1 MATPVRDLTMIK
13 MISKLFRFSILSSEQ
28 ALPWRLVGLA
38 FIVLLTLS
46 LPHMTEAEEESEVVD
61 ALTTSEQMAKSLD
74 SALASQRA
82 ELADLKVE
90 LRQLE
95 TMQNVVQT
103 EIKAYDSQDTAHG
116 QLLLMSKLRIED
128 LENAIKDNRLASRTL
143 AERVDSF
150 QKRLDSK
157 SILLQKTTDRI
168 ELAQNQIAD
177 IRQSQ
182 LTDAQKQQLEA
193 ATQELLQVLKE
204 KKQLGER
211 YLKACGGLLGQIKS
225 ALEAKKAIGEKMT
238 AQLKSLKKASLFERV
253 DPFRDLSGKAL
264 LGNLRFFLGRIT
276 TFFSSTTWKAIWEQI
291 KMGGFGPWSVF
302 FAALVV
308 IIALPHRY
316 RIILKRIEERCDGPQ
331 WYYRRLGL
339 FLLRR
344 SLPHLGTTLLFGF
357 YSSAQFSLLNI
368 DLGRFLFFIFLVLLI
383 TRWGLDYLNHG
394 FRGPPT
400 DLRSFV
406 SLHLKRFL
414 RFYRA
419 AGIVAL
425 MLFWIEGRDSLL
437 AWMARALVSAGFL
450 AWAGVFWR
458 QMKRV
463 VVKGVRD
470 GQSTPD
476 PKRIS
481 LVKGWTF
488 LLFGGTLLLDLVG
501 YSTLAGHWF
510 RAWTESVALLF
521 WGWISLNALQE
532 WHRDYRA
539 ELAAVDVENPL
550 TSTHHWRW
558 SLIQLAR
565 VGWFFSLAA
574 GMIWIWD
581 PSGFIWSRLGHFFG
595 FIITIGSLNLSMKSI
610 VLAIV
615 IIFITQLAVR
625 VGRELLKERILDK
638 QSFERGL
645 QDSILTI
652 MSYLGWGLGLILAL
666 GTLGVNATSLA
677 VIFGAL
683 SIGIGFGLQNIFNNF
698 ISGLILLFERP
709 IQVGDYVEVGGL
721 WAEVK
726 KINVRATVVQT
737 FDNASVIIPNS
748 EFVSQQVTNWSFKDK
763 RMRRSLDVGVAYG
776 SDIDL
781 VQKTLLD
788 IALKTRGVLKYPRP
802 DVLFMDH
809 ADSALKFRLRIWVM
823 VDDYWRVPSQIRC
836 DIDRQFR
843 ELAIEIAF
851 PQRDLHIRTIPR
863 EIAPVVYPGD
873 SDRVPPKSQK
883 DS

>member
-1 MATPVRDLTMIK
+1 MFKRVI
-13 MISKLFRFSILSSEQ
+13 KLFRFSMLSIEQ
-28 ALPWRLVGLA
+28 ASSWRFVGLA
-38 FIVLLTLS
+38 LIVLLTLF
-46 LPHMTEAEEESEVVD
+46 LPHMSEAEEKGQAIDVLASP
-61 ALTTSEQMAKSLD
+61 EQMTKSLD

-82 ELADLKVE
+82 ELEDLKI
-90 LRQLE
+90 LQRQLE
-95 TMQNVVQT
+95 TLQNVVQT
-103 EIKAYDSQDTAHG
+103 EIKAYDSQDATHG

-128 LENAIKDNRLASRTL
+128 LENAIKDNRLASRAL

-150 QKRLDSK
+150 QKRLDST
-157 SILLQKTTDRI
+157 SILFQKATDRI

-182 LTDAQKQQLEA
+182 LSDAQKLQLDA

-204 KKQLGER
+204 EKQLGER
-211 YLKACGGLLGQIKS
+211 YLKAYGDLLGRIKT

-238 AQLKSLKKASLFERV
+238 TQLTSLKKASLFERV
-253 DPFRDLSGKAL
+253 DPFHDLSGKAFREE
-264 LGNLRFFLGRIT
+264 LRFFWSRVT
-276 TFFSSTTWKAIWEQI
+276 AFFSYETWIALWERI

-302 FAALVV
+302 FAALVM
-308 IIALPHRY
+308 IIALPGRY
-316 RIILKRIEERCDGPQ
+316 RIILKRIEERCEGPQ

-344 SLPHLGTTLLFGF
+344 SLPLLGMTLLFGF

-368 DLGRFLFFIFLVLLI
+368 DLGRFLFYIFLLLLI

-400 DLRSFV
+400 GLRSYV

-414 RFYRA
+414 RFFRA

-425 MLFWIEGRDSLL
+425 LLLWIEGRDSLL
-437 AWMARALVSAGFL
+437 ALMARAFVATGFL
-450 AWAGVFWR
+450 AWAVFLWR
-458 QMKRV
+458 QMTPV
-463 VVKGVRD
+463 VAKGVRD
-470 GQSTPD
+470 GQSAPD
-476 PKRIS
+476 PKRIT
-481 LVKGWTF
+481 LVRWWTY

-501 YSTLAGHWF
+501 YGDLAGHWF
-510 RAWTESVALLF
+510 RAWTQSVALLF
-521 WGWISLNALQE
+521 WGWISLNAMQE

-539 ELAAVDVENPL
+539 ELAAVDAENPL
-550 TSTHHWRW
+550 TSSHHWRW

-565 VGWFFSLAA
+565 VVWLFSLTA
-574 GMIWIWD
+574 GLIWVWD
-581 PSGFIWSRLGHFFG
+581 PSGFIWSRLVYFFG
-595 FIITIGSLNLSMKSI
+595 FIITIGSLNLSIKGI
-610 VLAIV
+610 VLAIA

-652 MSYLGWGLGLILAL
+652 TSYLGWGLGLILAL

-737 FDNASVIIPNS
+737 FDNASVLIPNS
-748 EFVSQQVTNWSFKDK
+748 ELISQQVTNWSFKDK
-763 RMRRSLDVGVAYG
+763 RMRRNLDIGVAYG
-776 SDIDL
+776 SDVDL
-781 VQKTLLD
+781 VQNTLLY
-788 IALKTRGVLKYPRP
+788 IAQKTRGVLKYPRP
-802 DVLFMDH
+802 DVLFVDH
-809 ADSALKFRLRIWVM
+809 ADSALIFRLRIWVH
-823 VDDYWRVPSQIRC
+823 VDDFWTVPSQIRC
-836 DIDRQFR
+836 DIDRRFH

-851 PQRDLHIRTIPR
+851 PQRDLHIRTLPGQAAP
-863 EIAPVVYPGD
+863 IASPADLNSVSTKFEG
-873 SDRVPPKSQK
+873 KS
-883 DS
+883 

>member
-1 MATPVRDLTMIK
+1 M
-13 MISKLFRFSILSSEQ
+13 KLFRLSRRPIEQ
-28 ALPWRLVGLA
+28 ASSWRFFGLA
-38 FIVLLTLS
+38 FIVLITLF
-46 LPHMTEAEEESEVVD
+46 LPHMTGAEEESEVVD
-61 ALTTSEQMAKSLD
+61 ALTSFKQIAKSLD
-74 SALASQRA
+74 SALASHRA
-82 ELADLKVE
+82 ELADLKAQ

-95 TMQNVVQT
+95 TLQDAFQA
-103 EIKAYDSQDTAHG
+103 EIKAYDSQNTAHG

-143 AERVDSF
+143 TERVDSF
-150 QKRLDSK
+150 QKRLDSA
-157 SILLQKTTDRI
+157 SILFQKATDRI
-168 ELAQNQIAD
+168 DLAQKQIAD

-182 LTDAQKQQLEA
+182 FSDAQKQQLDA

-204 KKQLGER
+204 KKQLGESC
-211 YLKACGGLLGQIKS
+211 LKIYGDLLDQMK
-225 ALEAKKAIGEKMT
+225 ATLEAKKAIGEKMT

-253 DPFRDLSGKAL
+253 DPFRDLSGKAFREE
-264 LGNLRFFLGRIT
+264 LRYFWGRIT
-276 TFFSSTTWKAIWEQI
+276 AFFSSATWKALWERI
-291 KMGGFGPWSVF
+291 KMGGFAPWSVF
-302 FAALVV
+302 LAALVA
-308 IIALPHRY
+308 IIVLPGRY
-316 RIILKRIEERCDGPQ
+316 RIILKRIEERCEGPQ
-331 WYYRRLGL
+331 WYYRRLVL

-344 SLPHLGTTLLFGF
+344 SLLYLGMTLLFGF
-357 YSSAQFSLLNI
+357 YSSAQFSLINI
-368 DLGRFLFFIFLVLLI
+368 DQGRFLFFIFLVLLV

-425 MLFWIEGRDSLL
+425 VLFWIEGRDSLL
-437 AWMARALVSAGFL
+437 ALVARAFVSAGFL
-450 AWAGVFWR
+450 AWAVFFWR
-458 QMKRV
+458 LMKPV

-470 GQSTPD
+470 GQSAPD

-481 LVKGWTF
+481 LVKGWTY
-488 LLFGGTLLLDLVG
+488 LYFGGTLLLDLVG
-501 YSTLAGHWF
+501 YGNLAAHWF
-510 RAWTESVALLF
+510 RAWTESVVLLF
-521 WGWISLNALQE
+521 WGWISLNAVRE
-532 WHRDYRA
+532 WHHDFRA
-539 ELAAVDVENPL
+539 ELAGLDAENPL
-550 TSTHHWRW
+550 TSSHHWRW

-565 VGWFFSLAA
+565 VVWLFSLTA
-574 GMIWIWD
+574 GLIWVWD
-581 PSGFIWSRLGHFFG
+581 PSGFIWSRLVYFFG
-595 FIITIGSLNLSMKSI
+595 FMISIGSLNLSIKGIM
-610 VLAIV
+610 LAIA

-638 QSFERGL
+638 QSLERGL

-652 MSYLGWGLGLILAL
+652 TSYLGWGLGLILAL

-709 IQVGDYVEVGGL
+709 IQVGDYIEVGGL

-748 EFVSQQVTNWSFKDK
+748 ELISQQVTNWSFKDK
-763 RMRRSLDVGVAYG
+763 RMRRNLDVGVAYG

-788 IALKTRGVLKYPRP
+788 IAQNTRGVLKYPRP
-802 DVLFMDH
+802 DVLFIDH
-809 ADSALKFRLRIWVM
+809 ADSALIFRLRIWVH
-823 VDDYWRVPSQIRC
+823 VDDFWTVPSQIRC
-836 DIDRQFR
+836 DIDRRFR

-851 PQRDLHIRTIPR
+851 PQRDLHIRTLPGQAAP
-863 EIAPVVYPGD
+863 IASPAD
-873 SDRVPPKSQK
+873 LNSVPPKFEG
-883 DS
+883 DTL

>member
-1 MATPVRDLTMIK
+1 MFKGIM
-13 MISKLFRFSILSSEQ
+13 KLFRLSRRPIEQ
-28 ALPWRLVGLA
+28 ASSWRFVGLA
-38 FIVLLTLS
+38 LIALIAIS
-46 LPHMTEAEEESEVVD
+46 LPQVTDAEEESKVVD
-61 ALTTSEQMAKSLD
+61 ALASPEQMAKSLD

-82 ELADLKVE
+82 ELADLKI
-90 LRQLE
+90 LQRQLE
-95 TMQNVVQT
+95 TLQDVVQT
-103 EIKAYDSQDTAHG
+103 EIKAYDSQDAAHG

-128 LENAIKDNRLASRTL
+128 LENAIKDNRLSSRTL
-143 AERVDSF
+143 AERVDSL
-150 QKRLDSK
+150 QKRLDST
-157 SILLQKTTDRI
+157 SILFQKVTDRI

-182 LTDAQKQQLEA
+182 LSDVQKQQLDT

-211 YLKACGGLLGQIKS
+211 YLKAYGELLDQIKS
-225 ALEAKKAIGEKMT
+225 AQEAKKAIAEKMT
-238 AQLKSLKKASLFERV
+238 AQLVSLKKASLFERV
-253 DPFRDLSGKAL
+253 DPFRALSGKAFREEL
-264 LGNLRFFLGRIT
+264 WFFRDRIT
-276 TFFSSTTWKAIWEQI
+276 AFFSSATWKALWERT

-302 FAALVV
+302 LAALAV
-308 IIALPHRY
+308 IIALPGRY
-316 RIILKRIEERCDGPQ
+316 RIILKRIEERCEGPQ
-331 WYYRRLGL
+331 WYYRQLGL

-344 SLPHLGTTLLFGF
+344 SLPLLGLTLLSGF

-368 DLGRFLFFIFLVLLI
+368 DLGRFLFFIFLVLLV
-383 TRWGLDYLNHG
+383 TRWGLDYLKHG

-400 DLRSFV
+400 ELRSFV
-406 SLHLKRFL
+406 SLHLKRFF

-425 MLFWIEGRDSLL
+425 VLFWIEGRDSLL
-437 AWMARALVSAGFL
+437 ALVARAFLSAGFL
-450 AWAGVFWR
+450 AWAVFFWR
-458 QMKRV
+458 QMKPV
-463 VVKGVRD
+463 LVKGMRD
-470 GQSTPD
+470 GQSAPD
-476 PKRIS
+476 PKRIA
-481 LVKGWTF
+481 LVKRWTY
-488 LLFGGTLLLDLVG
+488 LYFGGTLLLDLVG
-501 YSTLAGHWF
+501 YGILAGHWF

-521 WGWISLNALQE
+521 WGWISLNAVRE
-532 WHRDYRA
+532 WHHDYLA
-539 ELAAVDVENPL
+539 ELAAVNAENPL
-550 TSTHHWRW
+550 TSSHHWRW

-565 VGWFFSLAA
+565 VGWFFGLAA
-574 GMIWIWD
+574 GLIWVWD
-581 PSGFIWSRLGHFFG
+581 PSGYIWSQLGHFFG
-595 FIITIGSLNLSMKSI
+595 LTVAIGSLNLSIKGI
-610 VLAIV
+610 VLAIA

-638 QSFERGL
+638 QSLERGL

-652 MSYLGWGLGLILAL
+652 TSYLGWGLGLILAL

-748 EFVSQQVTNWSFKDK
+748 EFISQQVTNWSFKDK
-763 RMRRSLDVGVAYG
+763 RMRRNLDIGVAYG

-788 IALKTRGVLKYPRP
+788 LAQNTRGVIKYPRP
-802 DVLFMDH
+802 DVLFIDH
-809 ADSALKFRLRIWVM
+809 ADSALIFRLRIWVY
-823 VDDYWRVPSQIRC
+823 VDDFWTVPSQIRC
-836 DIDRQFR
+836 DIDRRFR

-851 PQRDLHIRTIPR
+851 PQRDLHIRTLPGQAAP
-863 EIAPVVYPGD
+863 IASPAD
-873 SDRVPPKSQK
+873 MNSVPPKVEGDTSYET
-883 DS
+883 

>member
-1 MATPVRDLTMIK
+1 M
-13 MISKLFRFSILSSEQ
+13 KLFRLSRRPIEQ
-28 ALPWRLVGLA
+28 ASSWRFVGLA
-38 FIVLLTLS
+38 FIVLLTFS
-46 LPHMTEAEEESEVVD
+46 LPYMTGAEEESEVVD
-61 ALTTSEQMAKSLD
+61 ALTSPEQMAKSLD

-82 ELADLKVE
+82 ELADLKM
-90 LRQLE
+90 LQRQLE
-95 TMQNVVQT
+95 TLQDAVQT
-103 EIKAYDSQDTAHG
+103 EIKAYDSQDAAHG

-128 LENAIKDNRLASRTL
+128 LENAIKDNRLASRAL

-150 QKRLDSK
+150 QKRLDST
-157 SILLQKTTDRI
+157 SILFQKTTDRI
-168 ELAQNQIAD
+168 EMAQNQIAD

-182 LTDAQKQQLEA
+182 LSDAQKQQLDT

-211 YLKACGGLLGQIKS
+211 YLKTYGDLLGRIKS
-225 ALEAKKAIGEKMT
+225 ALDSKKAIGEKMT

-253 DPFRDLSGKAL
+253 DPFRDLSGKAFREE
-264 LGNLRFFLGRIT
+264 LRFFWSRVT
-276 TFFSSTTWKAIWEQI
+276 AFFSSATWIALWERI

-302 FAALVV
+302 LSALVV
-308 IIALPHRY
+308 IIALPGRY
-316 RIILKRIEERCDGPQ
+316 RIILKRIEERCEGPQ

-344 SLPHLGTTLLFGF
+344 SLLYLGLTLLFGF

-368 DLGRFLFFIFLVLLI
+368 DLGRFLFYIFLLLLV
-383 TRWGLDYLNHG
+383 TRWGLDYLKHG

-406 SLHLKRFL
+406 SRHLKRFF
-414 RFYRA
+414 RFFRA

-425 MLFWIEGRDSLL
+425 MLLWIEGRDSLL
-437 AWMARALVSAGFL
+437 ALTARAFVAAGFL
-450 AWAGVFWR
+450 AWAVFFWR
-458 QMKRV
+458 QMKPV
-463 VVKGVRD
+463 VIEGVRD
-470 GQSTPD
+470 GQAAPG
-476 PKRIS
+476 PKRIT
-481 LVKGWTF
+481 LVKGWTY

-501 YSTLAGHWF
+501 YGALAGHWF
-510 RAWTESVALLF
+510 RAWTQSVTLLF
-521 WGWISLNALQE
+521 WGWICLNAVQE

-539 ELAAVDVENPL
+539 ELAAVDAENPL
-550 TSTHHWRW
+550 TSSHHWRW

-565 VGWFFSLAA
+565 VVWLFSLTA
-574 GMIWIWD
+574 GMIWVWD
-581 PSGFIWSRLGHFFG
+581 PSGFIWSRLVYFFG
-595 FIITIGSLNLSMKSI
+595 FMISIGSLNLSIKGI
-610 VLAIV
+610 VLAIA

-652 MSYLGWGLGLILAL
+652 TSYLGWGLGLILAL

-748 EFVSQQVTNWSFKDK
+748 ELISQQVTNWSFKDK
-763 RMRRSLDVGVAYG
+763 RMRRNLDIGVAYG

-781 VQKTLLD
+781 VQKTLLE
-788 IALKTRGVLKYPRP
+788 IAQNTRGILKYPRA
-802 DVLFMDH
+802 DVLFIDH
-809 ADSALKFRLRIWVM
+809 ADSALIFRLRIWVH
-823 VDDYWRVPSQIRC
+823 VDDFWTVPSQIRC
-836 DIDRQFR
+836 DIDRRFR

-851 PQRDLHIRTIPR
+851 PQRDLHIRTLP
-863 EIAPVVYPGD
+863 EKMAPIASPAD
-873 SDRVPPKSQK
+873 LNSVPPKFEG
-883 DS
+883 DTL

>member
-1 MATPVRDLTMIK
+1 MKSFHFSMLSNEKA
-13 MISKLFRFSILSSEQ
+13 SSWRF
-28 ALPWRLVGLA
+28 VGLT

-46 LPHMTEAEEESEVVD
+46 LPQMTGAEEESGVVD
-61 ALTTSEQMAKSLD
+61 SLTSSEQMVKSL
-74 SALASQRA
+74 SNELASQRT
-82 ELADLKVE
+82 ELADLKTL

-95 TMQNVVQT
+95 TLQNTTQT

-116 QLLLMSKLRIED
+116 QLLLMSNLRIED

-143 AERVDSF
+143 AERVDSL
-150 QKRLDSK
+150 QKRLDST
-157 SILLQKTTDRI
+157 SILFQKTNDRI
-168 ELAQNQIAD
+168 ELAQNQITD

-182 LTDAQKQQLEA
+182 FSDAQKQQLQA

-211 YLKACGGLLGQIKS
+211 YLKDYGDLLGQFKS

-238 AQLKSLKKASLFERV
+238 AQLVSLKKASLLERV

-264 LGNLRFFLGRIT
+264 REELRFFRGRIT
-276 TFFSSTTWKAIWEQI
+276 VFFSSATWKALWERT

-302 FAALVV
+302 LTALVL
-308 IIALPHRY
+308 IIVLPVRY
-316 RIILKRIEERCDGPQ
+316 RIILKRIEERCEGPQ
-331 WYYRRLGL
+331 WHFRRLGL

-344 SLPHLGTTLLFGF
+344 SLPLLGMTLFFGF

-368 DLGRFLFFIFLVLLI
+368 DLGRFLFFIFLVLMV

-425 MLFWIEGRDSLL
+425 VLFWVEGRSSLL
-437 AWMARALVSAGFL
+437 AWMARAFVSAVLL
-450 AWAGVFWR
+450 AWAVFFWR
-458 QMKRV
+458 RMKPV
-463 VVKGVRD
+463 VVAGARE
-470 GQSTPD
+470 GQSAPD
-476 PKRIS
+476 PKRIA
-481 LVKGWTF
+481 LIKGWTYLF
-488 LLFGGTLLLDLVG
+488 FGGALLLVLVG
-501 YSTLAGHWF
+501 YGTLAGHWF
-510 RAWTESVALLF
+510 RSWTESVALLF
-521 WGWISLNALQE
+521 WGWISLNAVQE
-532 WHRDYRA
+532 WHRDFRV
-539 ELAAVDVENPL
+539 ELAADAENPL
-550 TSTHHWRW
+550 TSAHHWRW

-565 VGWFFSLAA
+565 VGWFFGLAA
-574 GMIWIWD
+574 GMIWVWD
-581 PSGFIWSRLGHFFG
+581 PSGFIWSRLWYFFG
-595 FIITIGSLNLSMKSI
+595 LTITIGSLNLSTKGI
-610 VLAIV
+610 VLAIA
-615 IIFITQLAVR
+615 IIFITQLTVR

-638 QSFERGL
+638 QAFERGL

-652 MSYLGWGLGLILAL
+652 TSYLGWGLGLILAL

-748 EFVSQQVTNWSFKDK
+748 EFISQQVTNWSFKDK
-763 RMRRSLDVGVAYG
+763 RMRRNLDVGVAYG

-788 IALKTRGVLKYPRP
+788 IAQNTRGVLKYPRP
-802 DVLFMDH
+802 DVLFTDH
-809 ADSALKFRLRIWVM
+809 ADSALIFRLRIWVH
-823 VDDYWRVPSQIRC
+823 VDDFWTVPSQIRC
-836 DIDRQFR
+836 DIDRRFR

-851 PQRDLHIRTIPR
+851 PQRDLHIRTLPGQATP
-863 EIAPVVYPGD
+863 IASPAD
-873 SDRVPPKSQK
+873 SNSVPPAFEEDTS
-883 DS
+883 DET

>member
-1 MATPVRDLTMIK
+1 MTMFKGI
-13 MISKLFRFSILSSEQ
+13 MKLFRFSMLSIEKASS
-28 ALPWRLVGLA
+28 WRFAGLA
-38 FIVLLTLS
+38 LIALLTLF
-46 LPHMTEAEEESEVVD
+46 LPHMTAAEEKSKVVD
-61 ALTTSEQMAKSLD
+61 ALASPEQMAKSLD

-82 ELADLKVE
+82 ELADLKM
-90 LRQLE
+90 LQRQLE
-95 TMQNVVQT
+95 TLQDAVQT
-103 EIKAYDSQDTAHG
+103 EIKAYDSQDAAHG

-128 LENAIKDNRLASRTL
+128 LENAIKDNRLASRAL

-150 QKRLDSK
+150 QKRLSSA

-168 ELAQNQIAD
+168 EMAQNQIAD

-182 LTDAQKQQLEA
+182 LSDAQKQQLDS

-211 YLKACGGLLGQIKS
+211 YLKSYGDLLDRIKS

-238 AQLKSLKKASLFERV
+238 AQLKSLKKASFFDRV

-264 LGNLRFFLGRIT
+264 REELIFFGSRVT
-276 TFFSSTTWKAIWEQI
+276 AFFSSATWKALWERI
-291 KMGGFGPWSVF
+291 KIGGFGPWSVF
-302 FAALVV
+302 LAALVV
-308 IIALPHRY
+308 LFALPVRY
-316 RIILKRIEERCDGPQ
+316 RVILKRIEEKCAGPQ
-331 WYYRRLGL
+331 WYFRRLGL

-344 SLPHLGTTLLFGF
+344 SLPLLGMTLLFGF
-357 YSSAQFSLLNI
+357 YSSAQFSLLDI
-368 DLGRFLFFIFLVLLI
+368 DLGRFLFYIFLLLLV
-383 TRWGLDYLNHG
+383 TRWGLDYLKHG

-406 SLHLKRFL
+406 SRHLKRFL
-414 RFYRA
+414 RIFRA
-419 AGIVAL
+419 AGSVAL
-425 MLFWIEGRDSLL
+425 LLLWIEGRDSLL
-437 AWMARALVSAGFL
+437 ALIARAIVSAGFL
-450 AWAGVFWR
+450 TWAVFFWR
-458 QMKRV
+458 QMTPV
-463 VVKGVRD
+463 VREGVRE
-470 GQSTPD
+470 GQSAPG

-481 LVKGWTF
+481 LVEGWTY

-510 RAWTESVALLF
+510 RAWTQSVALLF
-521 WGWISLNALQE
+521 WAWISLNAVQE
-532 WHRDYRA
+532 WHRGYRA
-539 ELAAVDVENPL
+539 ELAAVDAENPV
-550 TSTHHWRW
+550 TSALHWRW

-565 VGWFFSLAA
+565 VVWLFSLTA
-574 GMIWIWD
+574 GVIWVWD
-581 PSGFIWSRLGHFFG
+581 PSGFIWSRLRYFFD
-595 FIITIGSLNLSMKSI
+595 FMISIGSLNLSIKGI
-610 VLAIV
+610 VLAIA

-638 QSFERGL
+638 QSLERGL

-652 MSYLGWGLGLILAL
+652 TSYLGWGLGLILAL

-748 EFVSQQVTNWSFKDK
+748 EFISQQVTNWSFKDK
-763 RMRRSLDVGVAYG
+763 RMRRQLDIGVAYG
-776 SDIDL
+776 SDIEL

-788 IALKTRGVLKYPRP
+788 LAQNTRGVLKYPRP
-802 DVLFMDH
+802 DVLFIDH
-809 ADSALKFRLRIWVM
+809 ADSALIFRLRIWVH
-823 VDDYWRVPSQIRC
+823 VDDFWTVPSQIRC
-836 DIDRQFR
+836 DIDRRFR

-851 PQRDLHIRTIPR
+851 PQRDLHIRSLPGQTAP
-863 EIAPVVYPGD
+863 IASPAD
-873 SDRVPPKSQK
+873 STSVQPKFEGES
-883 DS
+883 